1 VKKDGEFWM
10 TFSDFIDNLDH
21 IGICHLTPDSYF
33 DELTELDDVRNRRS
47 SALYSEWNP
56 KGTSENS
63 FKLK

>member
-33 DELTELDDVRNRRS
+33 DELTELDDV
-47 SALYSEWNP
+47 
-56 KGTSENS
+56 
-63 FKLK
+63 KLEKRY